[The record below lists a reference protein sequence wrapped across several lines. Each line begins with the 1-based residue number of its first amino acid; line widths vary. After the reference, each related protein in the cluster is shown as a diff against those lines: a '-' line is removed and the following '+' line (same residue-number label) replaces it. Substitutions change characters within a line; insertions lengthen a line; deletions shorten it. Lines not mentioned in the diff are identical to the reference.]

1 MSKITCGQGDS
12 RDAIWVDGRLDLL
25 VTFSHKYSY
34 HPRQVFLSSGARS
47 DELVAEVA
55 RYERFAE

>member
-1 MSKITCGQGDS
+1 M
-12 RDAIWVDGRLDLL
+12 L

-34 HPRQVFLSSGARS
+34 HPRQLFLSSGAPPG
-47 DELVAEVA
+47 ELVAEVA